1 MSLLQTARFLTTVAQ
16 LRQLPRGGVPE
27 VAFVGR
33 SNAGKSSAINVLCQR
48 RRLAFASRTPG
59 RTQALNFFALG
70 PAGEPPVACLVD
82 TPGYGY
88 AAAPQAL
95 KQQWDGLAGRYLQHR
110 EPLRGVVLILDIRRE
125 VTALDEALLRWAPA
139 DAALLVIAS
148 KCDKLNRS
156 QQAQARRSIIAAV
169 TPFRPAGDFEVLAF
183 SATTSQGVEQGR
195 IIIERWLAEIREP
208 ALARNLS

>member
-16 LRQLPRGGVPE
+16 LRQLPRGGAPE

-59 RTQALNFFALG
+59 RTQALNVFALG

-95 KQQWDGLAGRYLQHR
+95 KQQWDTLAGRYLQRR
-110 EPLRGVVLILDIRRE
+110 EQLRGVVLILDIRRE
-125 VTALDEALLRWAPA
+125 VTALDEALLGWAPTG
-139 DAALLVIAS
+139 AALLVVAS

-156 QQAQARRSIIAAV
+156 QQARACGVITAAV
-169 TPFRPAGDFEVLAF
+169 KPLRPDGDFEVLAF

-195 IIIERWLAEIREP
+195 IIIERWLARTSGPAEQEP
-208 ALARNLS
+208 P